1 LGQAGGEGAVECV
14 ARTRGVHDP
23 PDRMCAETAHA
34 PAIQEETAA
43 GALGHDWTTPV
54 ACSQVAKSLVR
65 VGITARVHE
74 FHRHDRVVDIG
85 KQPPHTR
92 PRPVEVA
99 DDGSAQITGT
109 AHGCKRLLREVAVD
123 QQHGLGADDREI
135 EGRGHRFDAT
145 AVGHDEAAL
154 TAAPIHQDHSHR
166 GGNPRTPQQSSG
178 FDPCIS

>member
-1 LGQAGGEGAVECV
+1 VFYILPGVPREMRKMWTEVLRPKLVEHGYAAMASHCLQVIGCREATLGEKLAPFMASEL
-14 ARTRGVHDP
+14 DP
-23 PDRMCAETAHA
+23 
-34 PAIQEETAA
+34 
-43 GALGHDWTTPV
+43 
-54 ACSQVAKSLVR
+54 R
-65 VGITARVHE
+65 VGITARAHE
-74 FHRHDRVVDIG
+74 FHRHDRVVDVG